1 MFLNAGR
8 LIDNEVK
15 AMKNEMNRLTHE
27 VNNAKERIK
36 ENNEKIKLNKQ
47 LPYLVG
53 NIVEVSEAKK
63 PREPAVPPNPT
74 VAHTTPCIS
83 NSASL
88 PRAVA
93 DADSVCAPDLGPG
106 EGGG

>member
-53 NIVEVSEAKK
+53 NIVEVSEAKNRGS
-63 PREPAVPPNPT
+63 PLPPTSKEHTNLASATPPCCL
-74 VAHTTPCIS
+74 VA
-83 NSASL
+83 
-88 PRAVA
+88 
-93 DADSVCAPDLGPG
+93 
-106 EGGG
+106 